1 MLGERERERELVNA
15 CMHCFTNTR
24 TCMHDNMRMCV
35 LRVTELSTELSQ
47 ETERRGVCARAC
59 VCVGVTCDVASV
71 SRQSCK

>member
-1 MLGERERERELVNA
+1 
-15 CMHCFTNTR
+15 
-24 TCMHDNMRMCV
+24 MHDNMRMCV

-47 ETERRGVCARAC
+47 ETERRGVCARVC